1 VHATLNLSLHGD
13 TLQHDRSGAGGTG
26 ASQANSGAGGRG
38 GTGGDGGAVL
48 ADAGAAI
55 DDTTFVDDRTGSGGA
70 GGDNTSTVHPGNGG
84 PGGAGG
90 DGGSVH
96 VASTSTSLIHVTI
109 VGGGVGP
116 GGAGGSSAGATGGN
130 EGPSGTAGAV
140 AGPATLIAS
149 VIDASGA
156 GQCSGTSDGGDNL
169 SFPDHSCGGI
179 HVAPKLGALA
189 ANGGPTQTLLPLA
202 GSPVVDRVPTGGP
215 GCSGSGKDQRGV
227 PRPQGPACDIGAVE
241 AANPPLTT
249 SPRAVAFGLV
259 TAGKTAI
266 AVLTITDSFDPL
278 RLTFALRGAQASAF
292 AITANSCR
300 GLLLKPHSTCRL
312 SIRFRA
318 AGPRGPRSA
327 VLSINRN
334 TPGPPL
340 NVTLTARV
348 RA

>member
-1 VHATLNLSLHGD
+1 
-13 TLQHDRSGAGGTG
+13 
-26 ASQANSGAGGRG
+26 
-38 GTGGDGGAVL
+38 
-48 ADAGAAI
+48 
-55 DDTTFVDDRTGSGGA
+55 
-70 GGDNTSTVHPGNGG
+70 
-84 PGGAGG
+84 
-90 DGGSVH
+90 
-96 VASTSTSLIHVTI
+96 
-109 VGGGVGP
+109 
-116 GGAGGSSAGATGGN
+116 
-130 EGPSGTAGAV
+130 V

-215 GCSGSGKDQRGV
+215 GCSTSGKDQRGV

-241 AANPPLTT
+241 AANPAVTG
-249 SPRAVAFGLV
+249 PRGIAFGRV
-259 TAGKTAI
+259 TAGKMAT
-266 AVLTITDSFDPL
+266 AVLTIRDSFDPL

-292 AITANSCR
+292 AITANSCGGR
-300 GLLLKPHSTCRL
+300 LLRPHSACRI

-327 VLSINRN
+327 ILSINHN